1 MTVHKIHLFTIA
13 LMLMTPSFSTSGP
26 DSHDGAISG
35 RTGHP
40 QVHTTGGPASNPDA
54 TDARSTLDRLTLM
67 PLPNGPVTPGE
78 GRFRVDEHFALAVQG
93 KPDAR
98 IYPESTRLIRR
109 LAGRTGLFLPQDFIR
124 KDTDAGSTSLL
135 VRVERPGKLE
145 LHEDESYRLSIT
157 SERIRLDAATDLG
170 ALHGFET
177 ILQLLD
183 ADADGYF
190 FPAIELEDEP
200 RFPWRGLMIDA
211 ARHFMPVDVIKRNLD
226 GMAAVKLNVFH
237 WHLTEDQGFRVE
249 SKTKPLLHEKGSD
262 GEYYTREEIRDI
274 IRYADQRGIRVVP
287 EFDIPGHAT
296 SWLVGHPELASM
308 PGPYEIERGFGI
320 FDPTL
325 DPTRE
330 EVYEFLDVFLGE
342 MAALFPDDFMHI
354 GGDEVTGR
362 HWDENPD
369 IQQFMRE
376 NEIPDNQ
383 ALQAY
388 FNSRVMDILEK
399 HGKIM
404 VGWEEILHPDLPQD
418 IVIQSW
424 YGRQSMVDAARQGY
438 QSILSHGYYID
449 LIQPTDL
456 HYVNNPLPPDTPL
469 NPEEQKLILGGE
481 APMWSEYVSW
491 ETIDSR
497 IWPRTAAIA
506 EVFWSVDVPTINL
519 PSGREWF
526 IPEDLLT
533 PEIVARLDDMYRRLE
548 AIRIQL
554 EEHGLTHDRN
564 YPVMLR
570 RLAGDDDITAVKTFV
585 DVVEPVKIYNR
596 PRQRRHTSYYPLTRT
611 VDAARPDAMT
621 ARQFRRLVDDYL
633 DGGAADREMAAVIRG
648 QLLVWRDNHS
658 ELEKVIRRS
667 PILAEI
673 ETLSEDLARLSAVGI
688 EALDNILEAQRS
700 HPDWK
705 REAKS
710 AVEAA
715 REPRGQVEIM
725 IVPAVQKLILAS
737 AGE

>member
-40 QVHTTGGPASNPDA
+40 QVHTTGGPAGNPDA

-596 PRQRRHTSYYPLTRT
+596 PRQRRHTSYSPLTRT

-688 EALDNILEAQRS
+688 EALDNILEAQRP